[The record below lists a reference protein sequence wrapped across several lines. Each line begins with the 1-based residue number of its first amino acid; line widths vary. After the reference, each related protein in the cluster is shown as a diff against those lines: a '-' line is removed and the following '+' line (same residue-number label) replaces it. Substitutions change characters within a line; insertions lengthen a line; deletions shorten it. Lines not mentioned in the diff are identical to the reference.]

1 MVYGCLRS
9 WRGVQFVHLFLW
21 EFVVVGSP
29 PPCAEALFNFYFP
42 LFFFFFLFFHPQN
55 SVAVASIHLPLAG
68 TPFSSSA
75 LQSVD
80 NSTCRLQFIVFRNGK
95 LFPCTGNSSNLADDG
110 KRRSVSTPVAFT
122 KLGKRKSIFIA
133 MPVMS
138 TPRRIANTCFHTHT
152 ESVLRNTLKR
162 ARRSFFVR
170 KDKPYAHCFM
180 SLNEVTHACSS
191 HRRIPYPR
199 LKLLFFLPGSEILTL
214 HINANAHACV
224 CVVRTGLL
232 CVYVSACVSCATALA
247 HFPHAFFFSPH
258 CLNLL
263 LLLQMGAAS
272 GAPCTPSLSL
282 SGTSRWV

>member
-1 MVYGCLRS
+1 MVASVPGEECNLSVFFYGSLLLL
-9 WRGVQFVHLFLW
+9 GFF
-21 EFVVVGSP
+21 

-42 LFFFFFLFFHPQN
+42 LFFFFFFFLFFLFHPQN

-138 TPRRIANTCFHTHT
+138 TPRRIAATCFHTHT

-162 ARRSFFVR
+162 ARRSLV
-170 KDKPYAHCFM
+170 
-180 SLNEVTHACSS
+180 
-191 HRRIPYPR
+191 
-199 LKLLFFLPGSEILTL
+199 
-214 HINANAHACV
+214 
-224 CVVRTGLL
+224 
-232 CVYVSACVSCATALA
+232 
-247 HFPHAFFFSPH
+247 
-258 CLNLL
+258 
-263 LLLQMGAAS
+263 GAQ
-272 GAPCTPSLSL
+272 
-282 SGTSRWV
+282 R